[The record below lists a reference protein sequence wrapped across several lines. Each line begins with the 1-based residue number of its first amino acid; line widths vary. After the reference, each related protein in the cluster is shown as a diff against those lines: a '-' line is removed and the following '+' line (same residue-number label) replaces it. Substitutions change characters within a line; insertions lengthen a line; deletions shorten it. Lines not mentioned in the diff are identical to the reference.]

1 MGRSIMNKYIV
12 SPVISVLLVG
22 CSSTPKNPDPHE
34 NFNRDAL
41 CFNLTLDQKVL
52 KPIVTGYENITIEP
66 FQRSVSSFLFN
77 LKEPFRLVNYTLQG
91 DADHAVISIFR
102 FLINSTVGFLGL
114 FDIASDLGL
123 QKRETSY
130 QETLKKWN
138 MPTGDFLMLPVLSSS
153 STRDVIAEP
162 ISWFAD
168 PIGYIVGWPWML
180 AATVARAVDDRR
192 VNGRSR
198 DDMLKNFTDPY
209 PLMRDVYLRTY
220 GEAPTVEEED
230 DDEEE

>member
-1 MGRSIMNKYIV
+1 MNKNIV
-12 SPVISVLLVG
+12 NLVIFVLLIG

-52 KPIVTGYENITIEP
+52 KPIASGYENLTMEP

-77 LKEPFRLVNYTLQG
+77 LKEPFHLVNYALQG

-130 QETLKKWN
+130 KETLKKWN

-168 PIGYIVGWPWML
+168 PVSYIVGWPWML

-192 VNGRSR
+192 VNGKTR
-198 DDMLKNFTDPY
+198 DDMLRNFTDPY
-209 PLMRDVYLRTY
+209 PLMRDIYLKTY
-220 GEAPTVEEED
+220 GTASELEG
-230 DDEEE
+230 DDEYD